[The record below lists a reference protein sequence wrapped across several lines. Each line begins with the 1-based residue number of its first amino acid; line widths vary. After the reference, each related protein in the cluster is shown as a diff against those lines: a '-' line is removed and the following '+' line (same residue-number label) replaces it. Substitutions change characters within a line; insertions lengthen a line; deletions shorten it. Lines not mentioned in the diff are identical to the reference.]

1 MKIKR
6 INKSKFL
13 RNIIISV
20 IALLVVAFII
30 NTSPGYRRDKYADV
44 INLIINEENKTE
56 DLKNSIYINEN
67 GTVYISEE
75 DIRNLFDST
84 IYYDTKYNELITTSR
99 TKVASILI
107 DQSKINI
114 NNSIVSMLEPIIKI
128 DDKIYL
134 PISDMSIV
142 YNIKVEY
149 IEDTNRVV
157 IDNLNKGMIRGTV
170 NEETDIKFKPRKLSK
185 NIGTANAG
193 ETVNC
198 FYTTSKGWRQIRTLD
213 GTVGYI
219 KANKLS
225 NEYIIR
231 QDMPENKEAQKISR
245 EDYESKKF
253 EVLNNTDTKDQI
265 ILKTVLNING
275 NIIESLQDSDINLET
290 NKIWACITN
299 KDEVAEAE
307 KALGDY
313 KTRTELTNK
322 ILSKMVDGEVKGLI
336 IDLRDMQNS
345 ESIVRFAIELAPKLR
360 ELGISTGI
368 VLNDNMNKQ
377 DYINIVD
384 YIVE

>member
-13 RNIIISV
+13 RNILISV

-67 GTVYISEE
+67 GTVYMSEE

-84 IYYDTKYNELITTSR
+84 IYYDAKYNELITTSR
-99 TKVASILI
+99 TKVASISI
-107 DQSKINI
+107 NENKINI

-142 YNIKVEY
+142 YNIKIEY
-149 IEDTNRVV
+149 IKDTNRVV
-157 IDNLNKGMIRGTV
+157 IDDLNKGMIRGV
-170 NEETDIKFKPRKLSK
+170 VADKTDIKFRPRKLSK
-185 NIGTANAG
+185 NIGTVSAG

-213 GTVGYI
+213 GTIGYV

-231 QDMPENKEAQKISR
+231 QDMPERKEAQKISYG
-245 EDYESKKF
+245 DYESKKF
-253 EVLNNTDTKDQI
+253 EVLNSSETKEQI

-275 NIIESLQDSDINLET
+275 DIIESVQDSDINIET
-290 NKIWACITN
+290 HKIWASITN
-299 KDEVAEAE
+299 KDEVEEAE
-307 KALGDY
+307 KILGDY

-322 ILSKMVDGEVKGLI
+322 IVSKMVESEIKGLI
-336 IDLRDMQNS
+336 IDLSDVQNS
-345 ESIVRFAIELAPKLR
+345 ESALRFAIELAPKLR

-368 VLNDNMNKQ
+368 VLHDNMSKQ

>member
-13 RNIIISV
+13 RNILVSV
-20 IALLVVAFII
+20 IALLIVAFII
-30 NTSPGYRRDKYADV
+30 NTSPGYKRDKYADV

-56 DLKNSIYINEN
+56 DLKNSIYINDN
-67 GTVYISEE
+67 GTVYMSEE

-84 IYYDTKYNELITTSR
+84 IYYDAKYNELITTSR
-99 TKVASILI
+99 TKVASISI
-107 DQSKINI
+107 DENKINI

-142 YNIKVEY
+142 YNIKIEY
-149 IEDTNRVV
+149 IKDTNRVV
-157 IDNLNKGMIRGTV
+157 IDNLNKGMIRSTV
-170 NEETDIKFKPRKLSK
+170 ADKTDIKFRPRKLSK
-185 NIGTANAG
+185 NIGTVNAG

-213 GTVGYI
+213 GTIGYI

-231 QDMPENKEAQKISR
+231 QDMPEEKDAQKISY
-245 EDYESKKF
+245 EDYESKRF
-253 EVLNNTDTKDQI
+253 EVLNSSDTKEQI

-275 NIIESLQDSDINLET
+275 DIIDSFQDSDINLET
-290 NKIWACITN
+290 NKIWASITN
-299 KDEVAEAE
+299 KDEVEEAD
-307 KALGDY
+307 KILGDY
-313 KTRTELTNK
+313 KTRTELIDKIVNK
-322 ILSKMVDGEVKGLI
+322 AVENDAKGLI
-336 IDLRDMQNS
+336 IDLSDMQNN
-345 ESIVRFAIELAPKLR
+345 ESMVRFVIELAPKLR

-368 VLNDNMNKQ
+368 VLHDNMNKQ

>member
-13 RNIIISV
+13 RNILISV

-44 INLIINEENKTE
+44 INLIINEENKTG

-67 GTVYISEE
+67 GTVYMSEE

-84 IYYDTKYNELITTSR
+84 IYYDAKYNELITTSR
-99 TKVASILI
+99 TKVASISI
-107 DQSKINI
+107 DENKINI

-128 DDKIYL
+128 DDKMYL

-142 YNIKVEY
+142 YNIKIEY
-149 IEDTNRVV
+149 IKDTNRVV
-157 IDNLNKGMIRGTV
+157 IDNLNKGMIRATV
-170 NEETDIKFKPRKLSK
+170 VDKTDIKFRPRKLSK
-185 NIGTANAG
+185 NIGTVSAG

-213 GTVGYI
+213 GTIGYV

-231 QDMPENKEAQKISR
+231 QDMPERKEAQKISYA
-245 EDYESKKF
+245 DYESKKI
-253 EVLNNTDTKDQI
+253 EVLNSSDTKEQI

-275 NIIESLQDSDINLET
+275 DMIESLQDSDINFET
-290 NKIWACITN
+290 YKIWASITN
-299 KDEVAEAE
+299 KDDVEETE
-307 KALGDY
+307 KILGDY
-313 KTRTELTNK
+313 KSRTELTNK
-322 ILSKMVDGEVKGLI
+322 IVNKVIEQDINGVSMDLSNV
-336 IDLRDMQNS
+336 QNK
-345 ESIVRFAIELAPKLR
+345 ESAVRFAIELAPKLR
-360 ELGISTGI
+360 ELGISTCI
-368 VLNDNMNKQ
+368 VLHDNMNKQ

>member
-13 RNIIISV
+13 RNILISV

-56 DLKNSIYINEN
+56 DLKNSIYINDN
-67 GTVYISEE
+67 GTVYMSEE

-114 NNSIVSMLEPIIKI
+114 NNSINRMLEPIIRI

-142 YNIKVEY
+142 YNIKIEY
-149 IEDTNRVV
+149 IKDTNRVV
-157 IDNLNKGMIRGTV
+157 IDNLNKGMIRATV
-170 NEETDIKFKPRKLSK
+170 VDKTDIKFRPRKLSK
-185 NIGTANAG
+185 NIGTVNAG

-213 GTVGYI
+213 GTIGYV

-231 QDMPENKEAQKISR
+231 QDMPENKEARKISY

-253 EVLNNTDTKDQI
+253 EVLNSTDTKDKI
-265 ILKTVLNING
+265 ILKTVLNVNG
-275 NIIESLQDSDINLET
+275 NIIESIQDADINLET
-290 NKIWACITN
+290 NKMWACITN
-299 KDEVAEAE
+299 KDEVAEA
-307 KALGDY
+307 
-313 KTRTELTNK
+313 
-322 ILSKMVDGEVKGLI
+322 
-336 IDLRDMQNS
+336 
-345 ESIVRFAIELAPKLR
+345 
-360 ELGISTGI
+360 
-368 VLNDNMNKQ
+368 
-377 DYINIVD
+377 
-384 YIVE
+384 

>member
-13 RNIIISV
+13 RNILISV

-56 DLKNSIYINEN
+56 DLKNSIYINDN
-67 GTVYISEE
+67 GTVYMSEE

-114 NNSIVSMLEPIIKI
+114 NNSIISMLEPIIRI

-142 YNIKVEY
+142 YNIKIEY
-149 IEDTNRVV
+149 IKDTNRVV
-157 IDNLNKGMIRGTV
+157 IDNLNKGMIRATV
-170 NEETDIKFKPRKLSK
+170 VDKTDIKFRPRKLSK
-185 NIGTANAG
+185 NIGTVNAG

-213 GTVGYI
+213 GTIGYV

-231 QDMPENKEAQKISR
+231 QDMPENKEARKISY

-253 EVLNNTDTKDQI
+253 EVLNSTDTKDQI
-265 ILKTVLNING
+265 ILKTVLNVNG
-275 NIIESLQDSDINLET
+275 NIIESLQDADINLET
-290 NKIWACITN
+290 NKIWAFITN

-307 KALGDY
+307 KVLGDY

-368 VLNDNMNKQ
+368 VLHDNMNKQ

>member
-13 RNIIISV
+13 RNILISV

-30 NTSPGYRRDKYADV
+30 NIAPGYRRDKYADV

-56 DLKNSIYINEN
+56 DLKNSIYISDN
-67 GTVYISEE
+67 GTVYMSEE
-75 DIRNLFDST
+75 DIRNLFDNT
-84 IYYDTKYNELITTSR
+84 IYYDAKYNELITTSR
-99 TKVASILI
+99 TKVASISI
-107 DQSKINI
+107 DENKINI

-149 IEDTNRVV
+149 IKDTNRVV
-157 IDNLNKGMIRGTV
+157 IDNLNKGMIRGV
-170 NEETDIKFKPRKLSK
+170 VVEETDIKFRPRKLSK
-185 NIGTANAG
+185 NIGTVNAG

-213 GTVGYI
+213 GTIGYV

-231 QDMPENKEAQKISR
+231 QDMPERKEAQKISYA
-245 EDYESKKF
+245 DYESKKF
-253 EVLNNTDTKDQI
+253 EILNSSETKEQI

-275 NIIESLQDSDINLET
+275 DIIESVQDSDINFET
-290 NKIWACITN
+290 YKIWASITN
-299 KDEVAEAE
+299 KDEVEEAE
-307 KALGDY
+307 KILGDY

-322 ILSKMVDGEVKGLI
+322 ILSKMVEGEVKGLI
-336 IDLRDMQNS
+336 IDLRHMQNR
-345 ESIVRFAIELAPKLR
+345 ENAVRFVIELAPKLR
-360 ELGISTGI
+360 ELGISTGV
-368 VLNDNMNKQ
+368 VLHDNMNKQ